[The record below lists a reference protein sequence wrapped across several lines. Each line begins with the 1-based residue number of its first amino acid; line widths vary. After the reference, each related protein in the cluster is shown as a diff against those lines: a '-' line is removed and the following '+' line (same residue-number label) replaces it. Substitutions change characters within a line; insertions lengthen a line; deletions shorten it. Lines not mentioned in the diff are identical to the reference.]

1 MTEQVQS
8 ASSVLREEVLE
19 EALRILE
26 ALRPLEPIQRALL
39 LNRAATP
46 EGREELGRLRD
57 LIADLLEASTT
68 VQALLG
74 LDRGALAAIR
84 EAAEVLLRASLE
96 AAGLARTLSAN
107 GARLERAERS
117 IGRALAA
124 RRGGGGWF
132 ELKWVTGANRKRYG
146 PYLYYRWRDGAVKR
160 SQYRG
165 KSGKGGAE

>member
-19 EALRILE
+19 EALRLIE

-57 LIADLLEASTT
+57 LIADLLSASLT
-68 VQALLG
+68 VLALLG

-96 AAGLARTLSAN
+96 AAALARTLSAN

-124 RRGGGGWF
+124 HRGGGGWF
-132 ELKWVTGANRKRYG
+132 ELKYIKGANGRYYG

-160 SQYRG
+160 SRYRG
-165 KSGKGGAE
+165 KGGK

>member
-96 AAGLARTLSAN
+96 AAALARTLSAN

-124 RRGGGGWF
+124 HRGGGDWF
-132 ELKWVTGANRKRYG
+132 ELKYIKGANGRYYG

-160 SQYRG
+160 SRYRG
-165 KSGKGGAE
+165 KGGK

>member
-8 ASSVLREEVLE
+8 ASSVLREEILE

-26 ALRPLEPIQRALL
+26 TLRPLEPIQRALL
-39 LNRAATP
+39 LHRAATP
-46 EGREELGRLRD
+46 EGRAELGRLRD
-57 LIADLLEASTT
+57 LIADLLSASLT
-68 VQALLG
+68 VLALLG
-74 LDRGALAAIR
+74 LDRDALAAIR
-84 EAAEVLLRASLE
+84 EAAEVLLRASME
-96 AAGLARTLSAN
+96 AAALARTLSAN
-107 GARLERAERS
+107 GTRLERAERS

>member
-84 EAAEVLLRASLE
+84 EAAEVLLRASME
-96 AAGLARTLSAN
+96 AAGLARALSAN

-124 RRGGGGWF
+124 HRGGGGWF
-132 ELKWVTGANRKRYG
+132 ELKYIKGANGRYYG

-160 SQYRG
+160 SRYRG
-165 KSGKGGAE
+165 KGGK

>member
-19 EALRILE
+19 EALRLIE

-68 VQALLG
+68 VLALLG

-96 AAGLARTLSAN
+96 AAALARTLSAN

-124 RRGGGGWF
+124 HRGGGGWF
-132 ELKWVTGANRKRYG
+132 ELKYIKGANGRYYG

-160 SQYRG
+160 SRYRG
-165 KSGKGGAE
+165 KGGK

>member
-8 ASSVLREEVLE
+8 ASSVLREEILE

-107 GARLERAERS
+107 GTRLERAERS